1 VCQRAGTGTQLAIC
15 EPPGLR
21 ARHCWHLLRGAGAAA
36 PPEQAPQRSALL
48 VCKKKIRGRESIRI
62 PEYPGKGKE
71 KKVKVKVKVK
81 VKEKKKKEK
90 RKNKK

>member
-1 VCQRAGTGTQLAIC
+1 VCQRAGTGTQLASC

-21 ARHCWHLLRGAGAAA
+21 ARHCWHLLRGAAA

-71 KKVKVKVKVK
+71 KKVKVKEKK
-81 VKEKKKKEK
+81 KKKKKEK